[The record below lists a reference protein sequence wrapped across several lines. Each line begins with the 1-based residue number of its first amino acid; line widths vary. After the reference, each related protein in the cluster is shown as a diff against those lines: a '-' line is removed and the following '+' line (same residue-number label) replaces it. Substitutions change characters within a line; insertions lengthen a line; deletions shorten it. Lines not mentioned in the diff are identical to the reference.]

1 MFKTIFSG
9 HNKIREGHKK
19 TWVALPANASPRG

>member
-1 MFKTIFSG
+1 MFKTNFSG

-19 TWVALPANASPRG
+19 TWGALLANASPSG